1 MIILSIL
8 IPTIPER
15 VEMFTK
21 LFNEL
26 HKQLEYM
33 NTFHPTLGRI
43 EIIVDSG
50 PRFLDGGLSI
60 GKKRE
65 ALVKRA
71 EGKYLCF
78 LDDDES
84 ISGNYL
90 ETLVRLCVKDQDVC
104 TFRNISMMENFWM
117 VVDMS
122 LKFSNDQASPDF
134 IVRRKPWH
142 ICPVRSKYAKLYPF
156 SDINYGE
163 DWEWMSQVL
172 KHCTTEAKSESV
184 IHKYNHGSHS
194 ESDKIVNMTSVM
206 EIQKPSKKV
215 ILRDDV

>member
-21 LFNEL
+21 LYNEVNA
-26 HKQLEYM
+26 QIEYM

-43 EIIVDSG
+43 EVLVDPS

-84 ISGNYL
+84 ISPKYV
-90 ETLVRLCVKDQDVC
+90 ETLVRLCCKNQDVC
-104 TFRNISMMENFWM
+104 TFRNISKVQGYWM
-117 VVDMS
+117 IVDMGLS
-122 LKFSNDQASPDF
+122 YPNDPASNDF
-134 IVRRKPWH
+134 MVRRKPWH
-142 ICPVRSKYAKLYPF
+142 ICPVRSEFAKKYPF
-156 SDINYGE
+156 TDTNYGE
-163 DWEWMSQVL
+163 DWAWFEQVL
-172 KHCTTEAKSESV
+172 THCLTEAKSESV
-184 IHKYNHGSHS
+184 IHQYNHGKHS
-194 ESDKIVNMTSVM
+194 EADKIINHA
-206 EIQKPSKKV
+206 
-215 ILRDDV
+215 

>member
-43 EIIVDSG
+43 EILVDSG
-50 PRFLDGGLSI
+50 ARFLDGGLSI

-78 LDDDES
+78 LDDDDS
-84 ISGNYL
+84 IAGNYL
-90 ETLVRLCVKDQDVC
+90 ETLVRLCIQDQDVC
-104 TFRNISMMENFWM
+104 TFRNFSKMDNFWM
-117 VVDMS
+117 LVDMS
-122 LKFSNDQASPDF
+122 LDYQNDQATPSH
-134 IVRRKPWH
+134 IVRRSPWH
-142 ICPVRSKYAKLYPF
+142 VCPVRSKYAKRYPF
-156 SDINYGE
+156 PNTNYGE
-163 DWEWMSQVL
+163 DWAWLSQVL
-172 KHCTTEAKSESV
+172 KDCMTEAKSEAI
-184 IHKYNHGSHS
+184 IHQYNHGKHS
-194 ESDKIVNMTSVM
+194 EADKIQNNV
-206 EIQKPSKKV
+206 
-215 ILRDDV
+215 